1 MLLSQLIDE
10 FLEHLVVEKNR
21 SPKTVVAYRHYFVRL
36 LTWINADISTD
47 QLTSDRIRKF
57 RIFLSNYLD
66 EHNDP
71 LSLKTQSYHMVALRS
86 LLRYAARRDIAALA
100 PDKIELPKTESRQV
114 QYLTDEELGNLL
126 EVPDTSMMTGLRDR
140 AIIETLFSTGLR
152 VSELAA
158 LDRRMLSLQTGELR
172 VIGKGR
178 KERLVFL
185 SERARS
191 WLNTYFNRRVDNSPA
206 AFVGYRGK
214 GVGDDPSAVV
224 QLSCTRLTP
233 RSVDRVIQEAALKAN
248 IVKKV
253 TPHTM
258 RHSFAT
264 DLLLNGAD
272 IRSVQTLLGHAS
284 ITTTQI
290 YTHISDPHLRKVY
303 EEFHSR
309 QAPE

>member
-1 MLLSQLIDE
+1 MFLSLLVDE
-10 FLEHLVVEKNR
+10 FLEHLVIEKNR
-21 SPKTVVAYRHYFVRL
+21 SPKTVIAYRHYFVRL
-36 LTWINADISTD
+36 LTWLDKDIPTEE
-47 QLTSDRIRKF
+47 LTGERVRKF
-57 RIFLSNYLD
+57 RIYLSQYLD

-71 LSLKTQSYHMVALRS
+71 LELRTQSYHMVALRS
-86 LLRYAARRDIAALA
+86 LLRYAARRDIDALA

-114 QYLTDEELGNLL
+114 QFLTDEELSRLL
-126 EVPDTSMMTGLRDR
+126 EIPDTSMMTGLRNR

-158 LDRRMLSLQTGELR
+158 LDCRLLSLHTGELR

-185 SERARS
+185 SERARD
-191 WLNTYFNRRVDNSPA
+191 WLDKYFRRRLDENPA

-214 GVGDDPSAVV
+214 GVGDDPSPEV

-233 RSVDRVIQEAALKAN
+233 RSVDRIIQDSAIRAN

-309 QAPE
+309 QAPD